1 MPLKVQTVQTGL
13 EASIRKAVSSVN
25 RRGGLNLSV
34 NDKQFT
40 RPLGKITGSVSEF
53 NKSLDASNARVLAFG
68 ASVGIIQGVQRAFS
82 ALIKSTVEVE
92 RKLAEINVVMGVT
105 NKELDEMSRGLF
117 KVAKNT
123 AQSFSTVATAAT
135 ELARQ
140 GLSMEE
146 TLKRTNDAL
155 ILTRLTGL
163 DAANA
168 VSGLTAAI
176 NTFNKAGLDST
187 KILSKMAAVD
197 VQFAVST
204 EDLIDGIARAGAVAQ
219 DAGVSFDQL
228 LGAVTAAQQ
237 QTARGGKVIG
247 NSFKT
252 IFTRVQRASTIQ
264 RLEELGIAV
273 RDIAG
278 NTLPAIRVL
287 ENLSKTYDTL
297 ADTTKAAVAEQ
308 VGGVFQINILKAA
321 IKDLSEE
328 NSILARAT
336 KIASQAT
343 DEAYRKNALLN
354 QTIAA
359 LTSQTVTSIEQL
371 GAVMGKLAFDEP
383 IRFFLNIIKDGFGN
397 AAEFLSAGEGF
408 GADIGRGLIKGIGN
422 VLAGPVMLSFLGV
435 LVKLFGKTFSFLAG
449 SMKELLG
456 ITTVAQKQKEIQKT
470 IVAVLSENSAL
481 QQKILSQE
489 GNRAAQEKT
498 ILGILRAQSMEQ
510 QKIAAAAAAIG
521 PAVMRAGFNQN
532 LKRTR
537 SEGHI
542 PNFNL
547 VKGYPSKEEASA
559 ERAGAKSA
567 GYNPG
572 AVKSMNM
579 PGQGRVVYNTA
590 ESVRAFPGMKQP
602 AIMPPKRSNAGKNYT
617 KAFKKVHGFNPYANQ
632 GHIPNYAAMRYSP
645 ESAANIARG
654 LIYGGKTAMGLQV
667 APNKQLKDTWHSYG
681 PAMATGTEMNSI
693 REKIYK
699 NFIVGKGD
707 QMRHDVNAALRNFG
721 ANVPK
726 SWGGSGDL
734 VYGMVE
740 SLNGARRSSRKLP
753 MPYSGGYVP
762 NYASARIPAK
772 YKTQVR
778 DDGPSEYGPPKQV
791 YFESSVGGKNF
802 ATSHVI
808 DIADFKDPNKRALQ
822 VIMTSEANPSLRGKG
837 YGKDLYEHMAEY
849 SRKNG
854 YTGLYGDIGTSIS
867 AMRVVDS
874 IAKGK
879 KFKVEKAGDLQFRKD
894 IGEKNGM
901 WGGENYTYKISN
913 QGHVPNY
920 GLGNLFRR
928 QKPKTSDRDFL
939 GKGLG
944 AAGKLI
950 STPFKDI
957 GSLLK
962 GGYNIADKG
971 GDLIRRGII
980 GTAKG
985 GYNAYTNIFEAGKHG
1000 LGKGFD
1006 LMKKFPRATLY
1017 GGGGGLGYK
1026 FQDQI
1031 MGAVGKYG
1039 PKALEMG
1046 GKLGKGVLDVFQN
1059 PTSHIDLISAV
1070 LGGALPASVLG
1081 LTLADDI
1088 LRMNKT
1094 RKDNKVGSDLKAKGK
1109 HRGNLRIRD
1118 LPDDLQKVAIGMLRV
1133 KGGPN
1138 NFGSANNVPKAML
1151 EKIGMSGGHIPNFA
1165 RRGKGLPS
1173 QMNSDDKAM
1182 NTWLDEM
1189 NASLR
1194 NPGPKKYFTPKV
1206 SSGRS
1211 VGKRFR
1217 DLSPSMMEKA
1227 AMMYWKSG
1235 YMKPDRPIPPHLFPH
1250 TLIPKNMFGSLRIDK
1265 PGKWDMS
1272 TSEGFVPNFGMRLN
1286 ANKIKSIGQG
1296 KIHSNKFDDTIGMKE
1311 LDNILT
1317 TGLFKSLNYTSKA
1330 GNDLTYKN
1338 ARWGVNKYK
1347 KGAPPPGNYV
1357 SYGEMD
1363 KATGTRSMWIGS
1375 TGEGADAF
1383 RKLKLN
1389 RIQSVVSQG
1398 KHLKVDPN
1406 MANSGFVPNYS
1417 AFHYDKNLPMS
1428 MPRTGDRISFLKAL
1442 EFMPEQKLKQA
1453 MKMYVKEGI
1462 FDFKGS
1468 YPGMSMKDFQS
1479 NFPKGSSNT
1488 LGLDYL
1494 SNKRQGE
1501 ILQNPDVMKSF
1512 FRYITGKSTSIGIE
1526 SALTADEKK
1535 HFMSKHGMIP
1545 RVKSIDDGLIP
1556 GQKKKDRL
1564 SLIREDF
1571 LTAGASSPGSKSG
1584 SVQGYIQKAFK
1595 QTRGSGH
1602 VLDPSFR
1609 MNIPMAH
1616 LIRQNEAMAPKIPLG
1631 LPFDPERNL
1640 SNLDK
1645 RKRLFHN
1652 LSRSNPD
1659 VLTALSRL
1667 GNPGNPRAPGGSGG
1681 LALGSQY
1688 IDKDGNLKTVNNKFG
1703 ATSGRFRGDEAIT
1716 RRAVDSGLLRDI
1728 IGINQGASFG
1738 NSTGMSARDAV
1749 LGSALGK
1756 GGIAS
1761 IKAQDLME
1769 KENYSARRAATL
1781 AGVESDRIN
1790 KIYKDLFEKK
1800 KQTGAPRGSGFDRN
1814 LFSQPLS
1821 ARTRRKFGLKGD
1833 GHIPNY
1839 SLFGPGAR
1847 DVLSTKPEFTN
1858 AVSNA
1863 VSREAS
1869 FGVTPKVVTAP
1880 SLKSLTNPGLAVV
1893 NNEQEGGKLANA
1905 RKLHGRLNPR
1915 QGSSKGVIPNYA
1927 TPLTAQDFLANKR
1940 MAYKTNE
1947 SMGLKS
1953 MEKSFYNASQAIDA
1967 ATASSKKLK
1976 AEMQKAAISFGNT
1989 AKSAKEAEVRTQS
2002 SRGNLSDRNK
2012 GFARQLFRNDA
2023 AQAMMKDSR
2032 VGPLMSSVMSGGKL
2046 NEDMLK
2052 EKMVTAKASGDN
2064 TTLRALQNLNKTL
2077 DKSAKASMNSPKFLG
2092 QQLGSGIANQAAMNK
2107 VSDRVF
2113 GTKGYS
2119 KSDLNKVFLRDYL
2132 GQKGV
2137 NTEGMGTKAMNSVMM
2152 AGGRGAAS
2160 DFSKFAAS
2168 AGVTSSSGVLARGG
2182 LMKGEFGKL
2191 TTDQKGVR
2199 TTSTGFT
2206 RDLKSLEKAV
2216 ADGNKKQIKSL
2227 TKGLQKEAARIA
2239 ANPAAFKRLEAVRKE
2254 VVNAAQQQRAQPS
2267 GFAAKAQSHLAR
2279 GNNIRAGF
2287 FGGMS
2292 GQGGMGSGIANR
2304 AGGLVTRGKGALGSF
2319 GKMGGMGG
2327 QLGLGLSFALPMLA
2341 GMVSPTRARDE
2352 RATFNQQSG
2361 NFEIT
2366 EGGDKE
2372 RMSSTMMGAGI
2383 GALFGLPGMLVGAA
2397 IGFVSSSKK
2406 MTLSIDEIVQKQE
2419 KQLQL
2424 LSRSVQAGT
2433 QLEGLMGTRATAF
2446 GQGDEQGL
2454 KRIDAAINATLGQI
2468 ADVEVFDEMSNAMGN
2483 ADAMKNLNKRL
2494 QDRLSIDAS
2503 IQNFSVAT
2511 KNKDSKSQGLA
2522 FGNIVAQQ
2530 ISSGLL
2536 KEDKFKDAI
2545 AGIRNQ
2551 RKELSSKGLLR
2562 TPEELEGIK
2571 RRASGDVGTF
2581 EGLGGWGLGIGAGI
2595 GLAVV
2600 GALAAIPTFGASL
2613 GLTAVG
2619 ATMAAGA
2626 SAGYAVGQYG
2636 EQEIAKTELEIIRDQ
2651 EADAAQHLGKLA
2663 EAAALTD
2670 RQFQSLIAAY
2680 NKGDQSFDALLKST
2694 EKTVE
2699 ANLKMRKESEKLS
2712 GRIFNLDK
2720 AFATTI
2726 ANLKQEAQIKSIR
2739 SAGVGQRQNSAIRFS
2754 SQFSGFQGSD
2764 IQKRMSRRTISSTEA
2779 LRSSQ
2784 IEANDLN
2791 SRAGFATKFQQKLK
2805 GTNLQITQQAAILNK
2820 VATEGFQVLRDQL
2833 NSGKITGTMDILG
2846 GAETPEA
2853 RLEQINKMRKS
2864 FIGTPNGIRNNLK
2877 NRDDMSELRDLVAL
2891 SDEQINKLT
2900 IKLAD
2905 AAKAGVGG
2913 KFAQGAEFNLD
2924 FEKQTD
2930 DATIKVIQDII
2941 SVIDRQKELEL
2952 EKIKVQ
2958 QEALILQESQ
2968 NIISARINELMTTQ
2982 SMRMS
2987 FNASKEDNT
2996 IARAQAKSKLT
3007 QANLNFEKDGIFRS
3021 GSTRQENRRQTDIQE
3036 KIFKEQESIQ
3046 GKELA
3051 ARAKMEIRRL
3061 LSDQKVIFA
3070 LNNLGS
3076 AVKDLLEPLTGKNPP
3091 NLDKKINLGL
3101 NETGLLKK
3109 KEAISK
3115 RTNIQKEL
3123 NSSQKKANDTGSRK
3137 QFLGDMLN
3145 VDKQAFAKAEERYEA
3160 GKGQAI
3166 GPRRVTDL
3174 KTEMDKAEKDL
3185 KNTQAKLNASRVIDT
3200 SAREEVLRNKKK
3212 LRDAQK
3218 QVERVSTDPA
3228 NQKVITLKDVQAE
3241 VDKVTREMMNPN
3253 GGINFKS
3260 TDAFAGKVEAIS
3272 LDSMG
3277 LENSKNKLKELK
3289 TMSAKGGDSGEQ
3301 LELQIDTAIE
3311 GIEALIIAE
3320 DAFKKANNLTLKN
3333 TNLKNKVADFRVMS
3347 GSRGSINRLNDLR
3360 DMDNVS
3366 AGRISS
3372 IDRIAK
3378 QAEAEKAFKVLQND
3392 PGASRLEVQNAR
3404 LAAGRQSI
3412 GTVKQRSSLIQMNK
3426 DFVSETK
3433 NFSDSAIG
3441 SEERRKA
3448 AEAMVSL
3455 EEQIVELTGQME
3467 RVTPRDGGFGNEFR
3481 TNMNLGLGQG
3491 FAALD
3496 SQAESIYVKLGQ
3508 DLPFA
3513 FRDGLTSAMTL
3524 ALNKADDLSGK
3535 IKEIGISLLQMVQQA
3550 FLQSASSRLVG
3561 GMQGLF
3567 GLGKAE
3573 GGYVSGG
3580 SGVRDDVPAML
3591 MGGEYVIKKSAVQ
3604 RYGSDFL
3611 NKLNN
3616 GEISGYAK
3624 GGPVSLSMSSPRAAV
3639 REAVVD
3645 ESKYG
3650 DITTYKTKSADTGMD
3665 SRLSGYARA
3674 NDRTIQEYFDEQENQ
3689 FRQDLQ
3695 TVKQRKSRD
3704 ENYQRARTQK
3714 RKAWQGAL
3722 LGIAGGVALSK
3733 GMDWY
3738 KNTDFSKSRARK
3750 GVTSQMDKK
3759 GFVNTKGNSIGKV
3772 YQNPDDV
3779 YSAKSFINRMAK
3791 QNPTQAAIAAQESG
3805 IKTSISK
3812 SGRVIYNSSGGKVPA
3827 MLQGGEY
3834 VMNPSAVNK
3843 YGSSTM
3849 SKINNGTLNTGS
3861 SGSSA
3866 QGVNNNNEVNIN
3878 VNVDSSGSAK
3888 TSSGG
3893 SSPENPKKFA
3903 EKVKAAVLQVIQ
3915 QEKRVGGSLR

>member
-383 IRFFLNIIKDGFGN
+383 IRFFLNIIKDGFGT

-408 GADIGRGLIKGIGN
+408 GADMGRGLVKGIGN

-435 LVKLFGKTFSFLAG
+435 LIKLFGKTFSFLAG

-456 ITTVAQKQKEIQKT
+456 ITTIAQKQKEIQKT

-559 ERAGAKSA
+559 ERAGAKSS

-572 AVKSMNM
+572 AVRSMNM

-590 ESVRAFPGMKQP
+590 ESVKAFPGMKQP

-632 GHIPNYAAMRYSP
+632 GLIPNYAAMRYSP

-667 APNKQLKDTWHSYG
+667 GPNKQLKDTWHSYG

-707 QMRHDVNAALRNFG
+707 QMRHDVNASLRNFG

-734 VYGMVE
+734 VHGMVE
-740 SLNGARRSSRKLP
+740 SLNSARRSSRKLP

-778 DDGPSEYGPPKQV
+778 DDGPRNDADGPPKQV
-791 YFESSVGGKNF
+791 FFESSVGGKNF
-802 ATSHVI
+802 ATSHAI
-808 DIADFKDPNKRALQ
+808 DIADFKDPSKRALQ
-822 VIMTSEANPSLRGKG
+822 VIMTSDANPSLRGKG
-837 YGKDLYEHMAEY
+837 YGKDLYEHMAQY
-849 SRKNG
+849 SKKNG
-854 YTGLYGDIGTSIS
+854 YTGLYGDMGTSIS

-879 KFKVEKAGDLQFRKD
+879 KFKVEKAEDLQFNKD

-901 WGGENYTYKISN
+901 WAGENYTYKISN
-913 QGHVPNY
+913 QGHIPNY

-962 GGYNIADKG
+962 GGYNMADKG

-985 GYNAYTNIFEAGKHG
+985 GYNAYTNIFETGKHA

-1006 LMKKFPRATLY
+1006 IAKKFPRATLY

-1094 RKDNKVGSDLKAKGK
+1094 RKDNKVGADLKAKGK

-1151 EKIGMSGGHIPNFA
+1151 EKIGMSGGH
-1165 RRGKGLPS
+1165 
-1173 QMNSDDKAM
+1173 
-1182 NTWLDEM
+1182 
-1189 NASLR
+1189 
-1194 NPGPKKYFTPKV
+1194 
-1206 SSGRS
+1206 
-1211 VGKRFR
+1211 
-1217 DLSPSMMEKA
+1217 
-1227 AMMYWKSG
+1227 
-1235 YMKPDRPIPPHLFPH
+1235 
-1250 TLIPKNMFGSLRIDK
+1250 
-1265 PGKWDMS
+1265 
-1272 TSEGFVPNFGMRLN
+1272 VPNFGMRIN

-1296 KIHSNKFDDTIGMKE
+1296 KIHSNKFDDTIGMGA
-1311 LDNILT
+1311 LDKIITN
-1317 TGLFKSLNYTSKA
+1317 GLFKSIKYQPKS
-1330 GNDLTYKN
+1330 GSVQDLTFTG
-1338 ARWGVNKYK
+1338 ARHGVHAHK
-1347 KGAPPPGNYV
+1347 KGASAPKGF
-1357 SYGEMD
+1357 SSWADFD
-1363 KATGTRSMWIGS
+1363 KNSPLGKSRVVHAASAGK
-1375 TGEGADAF
+1375 GAGGYRRLHLD
-1383 RKLKLN
+1383 K
-1389 RIQSVVSQG
+1389 IQSVVSQG

-1428 MPRTGDRISFLKAL
+1428 MPKTGDRISFLKAL

-1453 MKMYVKEGI
+1453 MKMYVKEGV

-1468 YPGMSMKDFQS
+1468 YPGMPMKDFQS
-1479 NFPKGSSNT
+1479 NFPKGSSTT

-1494 SNKRQGE
+1494 SSKRQGE
-1501 ILQNPDVMKSF
+1501 ILQNPAVMKSF

-1545 RVKSIDDGLIP
+1545 RVKSIDDGMIP

-1571 LTAGASSPGSKSG
+1571 LTAGAKSPGAKSG
-1584 SVQGYIQKAFK
+1584 SVQGYIEKAFK
-1595 QTRGSGH
+1595 QSRGSKN
-1602 VLDPSFR
+1602 LS
-1609 MNIPMAH
+1609 NLLA
-1616 LIRQNEAMAPKIPLG
+1616 QNQAMAPAPILG
-1631 LPFDPERNL
+1631 LPFDPNRGI
-1640 SNLDK
+1640 K
-1645 RKRLFHN
+1645 KA
-1652 LSRSNPD
+1652 RSIGG
-1659 VLTALSRL
+1659 VLAQMYKPKSSSFT
-1667 GNPGNPRAPGGSGG
+1667 GGGG
-1681 LALGSQY
+1681 LQGPGS
-1688 IDKDGNLKTVNNKFG
+1688 FG
-1703 ATSGRFRGDEAIT
+1703 ALSGRFRGDDAIT
-1716 RRAVDSGLLRDI
+1716 RRGVDSGLLRDI
-1728 IGINQGASFG
+1728 IGINKGASISG
-1738 NSTGMSARDAV
+1738 STGASARDTV
-1749 LGSALGK
+1749 LSSVLGK
-1756 GGIAS
+1756 GGFAS

-1821 ARTRRKFGLKGD
+1821 ARTRRKFGLKGN

-1880 SLKSLTNPGLAVV
+1880 SLRSLTNPGLAVV

-1967 ATASSKKLK
+1967 TTASSKKLK

-2216 ADGNKKQIKSL
+2216 SDGNKKQIKSL

-2239 ANPAAFKRLEAVRKE
+2239 ASPAAFQRLEAVRKE
-2254 VVNAAQQQRAQPS
+2254 VINAAQQKTTQSSGSAAQAQR
-2267 GFAAKAQSHLAR
+2267 HLAR
-2279 GNNIRAGF
+2279 GNNVRAGF
-2287 FGGMS
+2287 FAGMS

-2304 AGGLVTRGKGALGSF
+2304 AGQNFTRGKGALGSF

-2352 RATFNQQSG
+2352 RASFNQQSG

-2494 QDRLSIDAS
+2494 QDRLSIGAS
-2503 IQNFSVAT
+2503 VQNFSVAT
-2511 KNKDSKSQGLA
+2511 KNKDSRSQGLA

-2536 KEDKFKDAI
+2536 KEDKFKDAV
-2545 AGIRNQ
+2545 AGIKNQ
-2551 RKELSSKGLLR
+2551 RKDLSSKGLLR
-2562 TPEELEGIK
+2562 TPEELAGIK

-2581 EGLGGWGLGIGAGI
+2581 EGMSGGGLAVGAGI
-2595 GLAVV
+2595 GLMVA
-2600 GALAAIPTFGASL
+2600 GIIASIPTFGASL
-2613 GLTAVG
+2613 GLTAAG
-2619 ATMAAGA
+2619 ATMAAGGT
-2626 SAGYAVGQYG
+2626 AGYMLGQQG
-2636 EQEIAKTELEIIRDQ
+2636 EQKNAKTELEIIRAQ

-2726 ANLKQEAQIKSIR
+2726 ANLKQEAQIKSIK

-2805 GTNLQITQQAAILNK
+2805 GTNLQITQQTAILDK

-2846 GAETPEA
+2846 GAENPEE
-2853 RLEQINKMRKS
+2853 RLELINKMQKS
-2864 FIGTPNGIRNNLK
+2864 FIGSPDMIRNDLS
-2877 NRDDMSELRDLVAL
+2877 NRDDMSELKDLVSL
-2891 SDEQINKLT
+2891 SDGQIEKLSQELMQAS
-2900 IKLAD
+2900 I
-2905 AAKAGVGG
+2905 AGTGG
-2913 KFAQGAEFNLD
+2913 KFAQGAEFNVD
-2924 FEKQTD
+2924 FAKQAD

-2982 SMRMS
+2982 SMRLS
-2987 FNASKEDNT
+2987 LNAAKEDNT
-2996 IARAQAKSKLT
+2996 IARGQAQSKLT
-3007 QANLNFEKDGIFRS
+3007 QASLNFEKDGIFRS

-3076 AVKDLLEPLTGKNPP
+3076 AVKDLLEPLTGKITPKQ
-3091 NLDKKINLGL
+3091 DKKINLGL
-3101 NETGLLKK
+3101 NEAGLLRK
-3109 KEAISK
+3109 KEAVSR
-3115 RTNIQKEL
+3115 RTIVQKEL
-3123 NSSQKKANDTGSRK
+3123 NLSQSEANETGSNKQVSQQRLDLNKLAFKKAQEKYSSAPQGTHDQRIRALSLKGERDEAGRVVQSSQ
-3137 QFLGDMLN
+3137 
-3145 VDKQAFAKAEERYEA
+3145 E
-3160 GKGQAI
+3160 
-3166 GPRRVTDL
+3166 
-3174 KTEMDKAEKDL
+3174 
-3185 KNTQAKLNASRVIDT
+3185 KLNQ
-3200 SAREEVLRNKKK
+3200 ARTLDIAARKKVLSDKNK
-3212 LRDAQK
+3212 LTRSQSE
-3218 QVERVSTDPA
+3218 VERVSSDPA

-3241 VDKVTREMMNPN
+3241 VDKVTKKMMDPKS
-3253 GGINFKS
+3253 GINFKR
-3260 TDAFAGKVEAIS
+3260 TDAFAEQVEAIS

-3277 LENSKNKLKELK
+3277 LENSKDKLKELK
-3289 TMSAKGGDSGEQ
+3289 TISAKGGDSGKQ

-3372 IDRIAK
+3372 IDRVVK

-3412 GTVKQRSSLIQMNK
+3412 GTGKQRSSLIQMNK

-3433 NFSDSAIG
+3433 NFNNSAIG
-3441 SEERRKA
+3441 SDESKRA
-3448 AEAMVSL
+3448 ADAMASL

-3467 RVTPRDGGFGNEFR
+3467 RTTPRDGGFGNEFR
-3481 TNMNLGLGQG
+3481 TNMSLGLGQG

-3513 FRDGLTSAMTL
+3513 FRDGLTNAMTL
-3524 ALNKADDLSGK
+3524 ALNKADDLSDK

-3567 GLGKAE
+3567 NIGGVKGAE

-3591 MGGEYVIKKSAVQ
+3591 MGGEYVIKKSSVQ

-3611 NKLNN
+3611 AKLNN

-3624 GGPVSLSMSSPRAAV
+3624 GGPVSLSMGSPRAAV

-3650 DITTYKTKSADTGMD
+3650 DITSYKTKSADTGID
-3665 SRLSGYARA
+3665 SRFSGYARA
-3674 NDRTIQEYFDEQENQ
+3674 NDRTIQEYFDGQEDQ

-3695 TVKQRKSRD
+3695 TVKQKKSRED
-3704 ENYQRARTQK
+3704 NYQRARTQK

-3722 LGIAGGVALSK
+3722 LGIAGGVAISK

-3738 KNTDFSKSRARK
+3738 KNTDFSRSRARK

-3759 GFVNTKGNSIGKV
+3759 GFVKTKGNSIGKV

-3805 IKTSISK
+3805 IQTSISK
-3812 SGRVIYNSSGGKVPA
+3812 SGRVIYESSGGKVPA

-3834 VMNPSAVNK
+3834 VMNPSAVSK

-3866 QGVNNNNEVNIN
+3866 QGVNNNNEVNIS

-3888 TSSGG
+3888 SSSGG

>member
-1182 NTWLDEM
+1182 NTWL
-1189 NASLR
+1189 
-1194 NPGPKKYFTPKV
+1194 
-1206 SSGRS
+1206 
-1211 VGKRFR
+1211 
-1217 DLSPSMMEKA
+1217 
-1227 AMMYWKSG
+1227 
-1235 YMKPDRPIPPHLFPH
+1235 
-1250 TLIPKNMFGSLRIDK
+1250 
-1265 PGKWDMS
+1265 
-1272 TSEGFVPNFGMRLN
+1272 MR
-1286 ANKIKSIGQG
+1286 
-1296 KIHSNKFDDTIGMKE
+1296 
-1311 LDNILT
+1311 
-1317 TGLFKSLNYTSKA
+1317 
-1330 GNDLTYKN
+1330 
-1338 ARWGVNKYK
+1338 
-1347 KGAPPPGNYV
+1347 
-1357 SYGEMD
+1357 
-1363 KATGTRSMWIGS
+1363 
-1375 TGEGADAF
+1375 
-1383 RKLKLN
+1383 
-1389 RIQSVVSQG
+1389 
-1398 KHLKVDPN
+1398 
-1406 MANSGFVPNYS
+1406 
-1417 AFHYDKNLPMS
+1417 
-1428 MPRTGDRISFLKAL
+1428 
-1442 EFMPEQKLKQA
+1442 
-1453 MKMYVKEGI
+1453 
-1462 FDFKGS
+1462 
-1468 YPGMSMKDFQS
+1468 
-1479 NFPKGSSNT
+1479 
-1488 LGLDYL
+1488 
-1494 SNKRQGE
+1494 
-1501 ILQNPDVMKSF
+1501 
-1512 FRYITGKSTSIGIE
+1512 
-1526 SALTADEKK
+1526 
-1535 HFMSKHGMIP
+1535 
-1545 RVKSIDDGLIP
+1545 
-1556 GQKKKDRL
+1556 
-1564 SLIREDF
+1564 
-1571 LTAGASSPGSKSG
+1571 
-1584 SVQGYIQKAFK
+1584 
-1595 QTRGSGH
+1595 
-1602 VLDPSFR
+1602 
-1609 MNIPMAH
+1609 
-1616 LIRQNEAMAPKIPLG
+1616 
-1631 LPFDPERNL
+1631 
-1640 SNLDK
+1640 
-1645 RKRLFHN
+1645 
-1652 LSRSNPD
+1652 
-1659 VLTALSRL
+1659 
-1667 GNPGNPRAPGGSGG
+1667 
-1681 LALGSQY
+1681 
-1688 IDKDGNLKTVNNKFG
+1688 
-1703 ATSGRFRGDEAIT
+1703 
-1716 RRAVDSGLLRDI
+1716 
-1728 IGINQGASFG
+1728 
-1738 NSTGMSARDAV
+1738 
-1749 LGSALGK
+1749 
-1756 GGIAS
+1756 
-1761 IKAQDLME
+1761 
-1769 KENYSARRAATL
+1769 
-1781 AGVESDRIN
+1781 
-1790 KIYKDLFEKK
+1790 
-1800 KQTGAPRGSGFDRN
+1800 
-1814 LFSQPLS
+1814 
-1821 ARTRRKFGLKGD
+1821 
-1833 GHIPNY
+1833 
-1839 SLFGPGAR
+1839 
-1847 DVLSTKPEFTN
+1847 
-1858 AVSNA
+1858 
-1863 VSREAS
+1863 
-1869 FGVTPKVVTAP
+1869 
-1880 SLKSLTNPGLAVV
+1880 
-1893 NNEQEGGKLANA
+1893 
-1905 RKLHGRLNPR
+1905 
-1915 QGSSKGVIPNYA
+1915 
-1927 TPLTAQDFLANKR
+1927 
-1940 MAYKTNE
+1940 
-1947 SMGLKS
+1947 
-1953 MEKSFYNASQAIDA
+1953 
-1967 ATASSKKLK
+1967 
-1976 AEMQKAAISFGNT
+1976 
-1989 AKSAKEAEVRTQS
+1989 
-2002 SRGNLSDRNK
+2002 
-2012 GFARQLFRNDA
+2012 
-2023 AQAMMKDSR
+2023 
-2032 VGPLMSSVMSGGKL
+2032 
-2046 NEDMLK
+2046 
-2052 EKMVTAKASGDN
+2052 
-2064 TTLRALQNLNKTL
+2064 
-2077 DKSAKASMNSPKFLG
+2077 
-2092 QQLGSGIANQAAMNK
+2092 
-2107 VSDRVF
+2107 
-2113 GTKGYS
+2113 
-2119 KSDLNKVFLRDYL
+2119 
-2132 GQKGV
+2132 
-2137 NTEGMGTKAMNSVMM
+2137 
-2152 AGGRGAAS
+2152 
-2160 DFSKFAAS
+2160 
-2168 AGVTSSSGVLARGG
+2168 
-2182 LMKGEFGKL
+2182 
-2191 TTDQKGVR
+2191 
-2199 TTSTGFT
+2199 
-2206 RDLKSLEKAV
+2206 
-2216 ADGNKKQIKSL
+2216 
-2227 TKGLQKEAARIA
+2227 
-2239 ANPAAFKRLEAVRKE
+2239 
-2254 VVNAAQQQRAQPS
+2254 
-2267 GFAAKAQSHLAR
+2267 
-2279 GNNIRAGF
+2279 
-2287 FGGMS
+2287 
-2292 GQGGMGSGIANR
+2292 
-2304 AGGLVTRGKGALGSF
+2304 
-2319 GKMGGMGG
+2319 
-2327 QLGLGLSFALPMLA
+2327 
-2341 GMVSPTRARDE
+2341 
-2352 RATFNQQSG
+2352 
-2361 NFEIT
+2361 
-2366 EGGDKE
+2366 
-2372 RMSSTMMGAGI
+2372 
-2383 GALFGLPGMLVGAA
+2383 
-2397 IGFVSSSKK
+2397 
-2406 MTLSIDEIVQKQE
+2406 
-2419 KQLQL
+2419 
-2424 LSRSVQAGT
+2424 
-2433 QLEGLMGTRATAF
+2433 
-2446 GQGDEQGL
+2446 
-2454 KRIDAAINATLGQI
+2454 
-2468 ADVEVFDEMSNAMGN
+2468 
-2483 ADAMKNLNKRL
+2483 
-2494 QDRLSIDAS
+2494 
-2503 IQNFSVAT
+2503 
-2511 KNKDSKSQGLA
+2511 
-2522 FGNIVAQQ
+2522 
-2530 ISSGLL
+2530 
-2536 KEDKFKDAI
+2536 
-2545 AGIRNQ
+2545 
-2551 RKELSSKGLLR
+2551 
-2562 TPEELEGIK
+2562 
-2571 RRASGDVGTF
+2571 
-2581 EGLGGWGLGIGAGI
+2581 
-2595 GLAVV
+2595 
-2600 GALAAIPTFGASL
+2600 
-2613 GLTAVG
+2613 
-2619 ATMAAGA
+2619 
-2626 SAGYAVGQYG
+2626 
-2636 EQEIAKTELEIIRDQ
+2636 
-2651 EADAAQHLGKLA
+2651 
-2663 EAAALTD
+2663 
-2670 RQFQSLIAAY
+2670 
-2680 NKGDQSFDALLKST
+2680 
-2694 EKTVE
+2694 
-2699 ANLKMRKESEKLS
+2699 
-2712 GRIFNLDK
+2712 
-2720 AFATTI
+2720 
-2726 ANLKQEAQIKSIR
+2726 
-2739 SAGVGQRQNSAIRFS
+2739 
-2754 SQFSGFQGSD
+2754 
-2764 IQKRMSRRTISSTEA
+2764 
-2779 LRSSQ
+2779 
-2784 IEANDLN
+2784 
-2791 SRAGFATKFQQKLK
+2791 
-2805 GTNLQITQQAAILNK
+2805 
-2820 VATEGFQVLRDQL
+2820 
-2833 NSGKITGTMDILG
+2833 
-2846 GAETPEA
+2846 
-2853 RLEQINKMRKS
+2853 
-2864 FIGTPNGIRNNLK
+2864 
-2877 NRDDMSELRDLVAL
+2877 
-2891 SDEQINKLT
+2891 
-2900 IKLAD
+2900 
-2905 AAKAGVGG
+2905 
-2913 KFAQGAEFNLD
+2913 
-2924 FEKQTD
+2924 
-2930 DATIKVIQDII
+2930 
-2941 SVIDRQKELEL
+2941 
-2952 EKIKVQ
+2952 
-2958 QEALILQESQ
+2958 
-2968 NIISARINELMTTQ
+2968 
-2982 SMRMS
+2982 
-2987 FNASKEDNT
+2987 
-2996 IARAQAKSKLT
+2996 
-3007 QANLNFEKDGIFRS
+3007 
-3021 GSTRQENRRQTDIQE
+3021 
-3036 KIFKEQESIQ
+3036 
-3046 GKELA
+3046 
-3051 ARAKMEIRRL
+3051 
-3061 LSDQKVIFA
+3061 
-3070 LNNLGS
+3070 
-3076 AVKDLLEPLTGKNPP
+3076 
-3091 NLDKKINLGL
+3091 
-3101 NETGLLKK
+3101 
-3109 KEAISK
+3109 
-3115 RTNIQKEL
+3115 
-3123 NSSQKKANDTGSRK
+3123 
-3137 QFLGDMLN
+3137 
-3145 VDKQAFAKAEERYEA
+3145 
-3160 GKGQAI
+3160 
-3166 GPRRVTDL
+3166 
-3174 KTEMDKAEKDL
+3174 
-3185 KNTQAKLNASRVIDT
+3185 
-3200 SAREEVLRNKKK
+3200 
-3212 LRDAQK
+3212 
-3218 QVERVSTDPA
+3218 
-3228 NQKVITLKDVQAE
+3228 
-3241 VDKVTREMMNPN
+3241 
-3253 GGINFKS
+3253 
-3260 TDAFAGKVEAIS
+3260 
-3272 LDSMG
+3272 
-3277 LENSKNKLKELK
+3277 
-3289 TMSAKGGDSGEQ
+3289 
-3301 LELQIDTAIE
+3301 
-3311 GIEALIIAE
+3311 
-3320 DAFKKANNLTLKN
+3320 
-3333 TNLKNKVADFRVMS
+3333 
-3347 GSRGSINRLNDLR
+3347 
-3360 DMDNVS
+3360 
-3366 AGRISS
+3366 
-3372 IDRIAK
+3372 
-3378 QAEAEKAFKVLQND
+3378 
-3392 PGASRLEVQNAR
+3392 
-3404 LAAGRQSI
+3404 
-3412 GTVKQRSSLIQMNK
+3412 
-3426 DFVSETK
+3426 
-3433 NFSDSAIG
+3433 
-3441 SEERRKA
+3441 
-3448 AEAMVSL
+3448 
-3455 EEQIVELTGQME
+3455 
-3467 RVTPRDGGFGNEFR
+3467 
-3481 TNMNLGLGQG
+3481 
-3491 FAALD
+3491 
-3496 SQAESIYVKLGQ
+3496 
-3508 DLPFA
+3508 
-3513 FRDGLTSAMTL
+3513 
-3524 ALNKADDLSGK
+3524 
-3535 IKEIGISLLQMVQQA
+3535 
-3550 FLQSASSRLVG
+3550 
-3561 GMQGLF
+3561 
-3567 GLGKAE
+3567 
-3573 GGYVSGG
+3573 
-3580 SGVRDDVPAML
+3580 
-3591 MGGEYVIKKSAVQ
+3591 
-3604 RYGSDFL
+3604 
-3611 NKLNN
+3611 
-3616 GEISGYAK
+3616 
-3624 GGPVSLSMSSPRAAV
+3624 
-3639 REAVVD
+3639 
-3645 ESKYG
+3645 
-3650 DITTYKTKSADTGMD
+3650 
-3665 SRLSGYARA
+3665 
-3674 NDRTIQEYFDEQENQ
+3674 
-3689 FRQDLQ
+3689 
-3695 TVKQRKSRD
+3695 
-3704 ENYQRARTQK
+3704 
-3714 RKAWQGAL
+3714 
-3722 LGIAGGVALSK
+3722 
-3733 GMDWY
+3733 
-3738 KNTDFSKSRARK
+3738 
-3750 GVTSQMDKK
+3750 
-3759 GFVNTKGNSIGKV
+3759 
-3772 YQNPDDV
+3772 
-3779 YSAKSFINRMAK
+3779 
-3791 QNPTQAAIAAQESG
+3791 
-3805 IKTSISK
+3805 
-3812 SGRVIYNSSGGKVPA
+3812 
-3827 MLQGGEY
+3827 
-3834 VMNPSAVNK
+3834 
-3843 YGSSTM
+3843 
-3849 SKINNGTLNTGS
+3849 
-3861 SGSSA
+3861 
-3866 QGVNNNNEVNIN
+3866 
-3878 VNVDSSGSAK
+3878 
-3888 TSSGG
+3888 
-3893 SSPENPKKFA
+3893 
-3903 EKVKAAVLQVIQ
+3903 
-3915 QEKRVGGSLR
+3915 